1 MFCDCPVFFINN
13 KVVMKVFTKK
23 KLLEVR
29 NLRNLQFMNALIF
42 LKYIYCVCA
51 RVCACVRIV
60 CVCIYIF
67 HNIFLGHLVTVK
79 YLRLERYYERF
90 PDARR
95 CTTPLKPSN
104 NQRLSMQADY

>member
-1 MFCDCPVFFINN
+1 M
-13 KVVMKVFTKK
+13 
-23 KLLEVR
+23 
-29 NLRNLQFMNALIF
+29 
-42 LKYIYCVCA
+42 YVCA
-51 RVCACVRIV
+51 HGIYIIYIPCVY
-60 CVCIYIF
+60 IYIF